1 MDRALA
7 GVVQQPRRRLSDVAI
22 QRYVLLSCIYIFSCV
37 YATTFVRAQE
47 SQQSGGTSPFETYVV
62 RTPAGGAAASKSRA
76 GQANRP
82 SKEQL
87 GKPPSSRAGSEKR
100 KSQTG
105 AIRKG
110 VGTESPVLAAEGS
123 EEQDAGDRE
132 NAERAKHERES
143 AKQSVKVTHT
153 SVSTQGDK
161 TRFSMSLSKGVR
173 AEIFTLAGPY
183 RIIIDLPDVAFNL
196 PDGTGQ
202 SGKGLISAF
211 RYGLFAEHK
220 GRVVLDASAPVKID
234 GAKMVSDGRGRAVKL
249 ELDLVAISEAEFGKG
264 TGGGTAAGAP
274 PIARPSV
281 FDDQQ
286 VSKKNGDKPLI
297 LVDPGH
303 GGIDPGAVG
312 VGNILEKNIVFAV
325 AKSLA
330 RKLEATGRYRVAL
343 TRKRDVFVTL
353 DQRVTLSQETDAD
366 LFISLHA
373 DSIASKTYA
382 PVVRGATVYTLS
394 ERASDEQARLMAEK
408 ENSSD
413 LVAGID
419 SSILNQETEAVRSI
433 LIDLMKRETSNF
445 STRFSNLL
453 VSRLKSSVS
462 LSRDPQRSAAF
473 RVLKQAHAPSVL
485 VELGYLSNAS
495 DAKLMSKSQW
505 QSNVAKSIVSA
516 LDAFFDKRTARTAP

>member
-1 MDRALA
+1 M
-7 GVVQQPRRRLSDVAI
+7 
-22 QRYVLLSCIYIFSCV
+22 
-37 YATTFVRAQE
+37 
-47 SQQSGGTSPFETYVV
+47 
-62 RTPAGGAAASKSRA
+62 
-76 GQANRP
+76 
-82 SKEQL
+82 
-87 GKPPSSRAGSEKR
+87 
-100 KSQTG
+100 
-105 AIRKG
+105 
-110 VGTESPVLAAEGS
+110 
-123 EEQDAGDRE
+123 
-132 NAERAKHERES
+132 
-143 AKQSVKVTHT
+143 
-153 SVSTQGDK
+153 
-161 TRFSMSLSKGVR
+161 
-173 AEIFTLAGPY
+173 
-183 RIIIDLPDVAFNL
+183 PDVAFNL

-373 DSIASKTYA
+373 DLIASKTYA